1 MSLTWQ
7 TLLWWPTLPKLLLWK
22 WQLPFGNTIQL
33 SQTIECLEETWT
45 WLQLYA
51 PSRSRYATICSMLVL
66 FFTRYLRS
74 RHQACVSNTFKSC
87 KSGARFLCH
96 STSHFIATFGGVQL
110 TICSIVHMPYTKWVT
125 THVLIPE
132 HSWTTYSANHHV
144 SQVCR
149 WLVWTCHH
157 NILTG
162 MNHKEDTMGCIS
174 FIRWWMS
181 VSEGCKGFI
190 KNLFICPSQYD
201 HHNWHSW

>member
-110 TICSIVHMPYTKWVT
+110 TICSIVHMPYAKWVT
-125 THVLIPE
+125 THVLI
-132 HSWTTYSANHHV
+132 SWALLNNIF
-144 SQVCR
+144 SQSPCFSS
-149 WLVWTCHH
+149 LQMTCMDLSPQHTH
-157 NILTG
+157 RDESQRRYNG
-162 MNHKEDTMGCIS
+162 MH
-174 FIRWWMS
+174 FIYQMMNECEWRMQ
-181 VSEGCKGFI
+181 GI
-190 KNLFICPSQYD
+190 Y
-201 HHNWHSW
+201 